1 MTKPCCEKCKSKGP
15 FGLCLQPNYCP
26 CHRPTSENYERDH
39 SHVHCWEQKNPP
51 GGQKIEHL
59 KCCICEKKNPKA
71 TSESHQ
77 DNSGCP
83 CYRVPWCHIEPCK
96 GPPKVESHQ
105 ECCKQCHGE
114 FTPKYGN
121 GSYRCLDSACPC
133 HQAQEDGFVADIF
146 GVLQRAK
153 SKPAQGADWEEGIA
167 YFKWY
172 VDLPREQKDGMKSFI
187 RKAIEQAREE
197 GFQKG
202 KEHYSS
208 FAFEGG
214 QQAAY
219 QEIRE
224 VIAVEV
230 GNYSSQKGTAI
241 HLEAMAVLDMLNSL
255 DAAVEKLINKT
266 I

>member
-51 GGQKIEHL
+51 CGQKIEHL

-153 SKPAQGADWEEGIA
+153 SKPAQGEDWETRFDAEFGYLGA
-167 YFKWY
+167 MSGERLK
-172 VDLPREQKDGMKSFI
+172 LHI

-197 GFQKG
+197 GFQEG

-219 QEIRE
+219 QKVRKFISDRQTWHTVGMANQALADILSEI
-224 VIAVEV
+224 
-230 GNYSSQKGTAI
+230 
-241 HLEAMAVLDMLNSL
+241 D
-255 DAAVEKLINKT
+255 KLINKT